1 MKISNKTKVRYEVFN
16 YEGPAAGFGFKSY
29 TLVFKN
35 PASVSFFA
43 YGSSGITSQINNSI
57 VLSPFIDVITGI
69 ATTDYK
75 YQFINAVNEVD
86 TTIWTLKLF
95 AGTIIQVV
103 VKFYVDEE

>member
-1 MKISNKTKVRYEVFN
+1 MKLNRTKIRYEVFN

-35 PASVSFFA
+35 PASVSFYN
-43 YGSSGITSQINNSI
+43 YGGTSIPGTINNAIILSPYI
-57 VLSPFIDVITGI
+57 DVLSGI

-95 AGTIIQVV
+95 AGVIFQVV